1 MFIPHSLC
9 RRFCCARTGW
19 TWWTPWSCCHPHSS
33 WQISAECQDQIVYLS
48 RCRHRGGRDGNYSE
62 LDGCLLLS
70 KYFSYF
76 DFFEKDT
83 LVLMIEAHSPFER
96 VLLHGMMVSRM
107 TRPVN
112 TQVNDYKWWFW
123 SPEELFALNTWM
135 SAQSE
140 RSRCRWWG
148 RGWRC
153 WWWRSPGFQH
163 WMQNKTKGTNIIELT
178 VKRTTRK
185 EITLLQVPSSKV
197 QVPVW
202 SLYDTIL

>member
-19 TWWTPWSCCHPHSS
+19 TWCAPWSCCHPHSS
-33 WQISAECQDQIVYLS
+33 WPLSPLSSPFFPQISAECQDQIVYLR

-70 KYFSYF
+70 NIFAF
-76 DFFEKDT
+76 WF
-83 LVLMIEAHSPFER
+83 LWER
-96 VLLHGMMVSRM
+96 HISANDWSKLTIWESSSSWHDGLPDDPPCQYTSI
-107 TRPVN
+107 
-112 TQVNDYKWWFW
+112 NDYKWWFW

-135 SAQSE
+135 SSQSE

-153 WWWRSPGFQH
+153 WW
-163 WMQNKTKGTNIIELT
+163 
-178 VKRTTRK
+178 
-185 EITLLQVPSSKV
+185 
-197 QVPVW
+197 
-202 SLYDTIL
+202 

>member
-1 MFIPHSLC
+1 MLPSSFLMTIVAIVITILSTNFCRVSRSDGVPESLQTP
-9 RRFCCARTGW
+9 RRERRQLLGARW
-19 TWWTPWSCCHPHSS
+19 LPASFKIFLAFWFLWERHSS
-33 WQISAECQDQIVYLS
+33 ANDWSKLTIWESSSSWHDGLPDDPPCQYTSI
-48 RCRHRGGRDGNYSE
+48 
-62 LDGCLLLS
+62 
-70 KYFSYF
+70 
-76 DFFEKDT
+76 
-83 LVLMIEAHSPFER
+83 
-96 VLLHGMMVSRM
+96 
-107 TRPVN
+107 
-112 TQVNDYKWWFW
+112 NDYKWWFW

-135 SAQSE
+135 SSQSE

-202 SLYDTIL
+202 SLYDAIL